1 MWSCGHSL
9 DQGASVMSHRNCRQ
23 TRAAVLAQLAFFSVF
38 AALAVLQPAMAD
50 YAGKSLLEWTA
61 RNIIAPLG
69 ILAVVVALAAAF
81 FRPEFVQKAI
91 YAVIICALLF
101 FVIRSADTLV
111 NLLQAG

>member
-1 MWSCGHSL
+1 MPSRRVVKL
-9 DQGASVMSHRNCRQ
+9 
-23 TRAAVLAQLAFFSVF
+23 RAAALGQVAFVAVFVVLALE
-38 AALAVLQPAMAD
+38 QPALAD

-61 RNIIAPLG
+61 RNLIAPLG
-69 ILAVVVALAAAF
+69 ILALVIALVAAF
-81 FRPEFVQKAI
+81 FRPEFVQRAV

>member
-1 MWSCGHSL
+1 
-9 DQGASVMSHRNCRQ
+9 MSQRSRPQ
-23 TRAAVLAQLAFFSVF
+23 ARAAVLGQLAFLAVF
-38 AALAVLQPAMAD
+38 AAIAVLQPALAD
-50 YAGKSLLEWTA
+50 YAGKSLLEWSS

-69 ILAVVVALAAAF
+69 ILSLVVTMGAAF

>member
-1 MWSCGHSL
+1 
-9 DQGASVMSHRNCRQ
+9 MSHRSVG
-23 TRAAVLAQLAFFSVF
+23 RARAVVLGQIAFVSVF
-38 AALAVLQPAMAD
+38 VALALLQPALAD

-69 ILAVVVALAAAF
+69 ILALVVGLAAAF
-81 FRPEFVQKAI
+81 FRPEFVQRAI